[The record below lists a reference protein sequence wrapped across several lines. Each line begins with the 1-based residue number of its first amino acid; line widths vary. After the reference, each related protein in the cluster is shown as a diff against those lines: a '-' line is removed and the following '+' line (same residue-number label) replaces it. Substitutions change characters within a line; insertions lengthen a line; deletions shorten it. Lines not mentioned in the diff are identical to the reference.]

1 MKLKYDPKDP
11 STLRGGIWL
20 IAGCIGTILA
30 FLGKD
35 PVPVATFTM
44 AVCGGLGLVTTNGK
58 KDDEEE

>member
-1 MKLKYDPKDP
+1 MILKYDPKDP

-44 AVCGGLGLVTTNGK
+44 AVCGGLGLVTTSN
-58 KDDEEE
+58 KDKEGE